1 MSLVSVPISRM
12 FLLNGKCSVPLS
24 PLVRSCSDGGA
35 TFTGPAGNDL
45 WGVFTY
51 NLPGKGAQL
60 NMLAV
65 FFHVPPGCNSNSSN
79 NFAVDIIPQTKCDQ
93 GLHTLMAKSSA
104 KGPLKATKARA
115 CSDDLVVRA
124 TMSET
129 ANAVLKVDVS
139 NVPQ

>member
-1 MSLVSVPISRM
+1 M

-35 TFTGPAGNDL
+35 TFTGPAGSDM

-51 NLPGKGAQL
+51 NLTGNSAGA

-65 FFHVPPGCNSNSSN
+65 VFNVSSGCNGSND
-79 NFAVDIIPQTKCDQ
+79 FAVAIIGQTKCDQ
-93 GLHTLMAKSSA
+93 GLHTQLTKGSD

-115 CSDDLVVRA
+115 CGNNLVVRA

-139 NVPQ
+139 NFRL